1 MITIGLVDDHQLF
14 LDGMHSVLSSEQDFA
29 VLFAVN
35 SAKTAF
41 EKLKELQPDVIISDI
56 SMPEINGIEFI
67 KIVRQQYPE
76 IKIIVL
82 SMFENLQSYDN
93 IEGYLLKET
102 DRQELIQ
109 TIRKIVING
118 EKVFKTFN
126 KQQDIFEFKNAILT
140 EREKQI
146 IQLIAEEFTTE
157 EIAEKLFVS
166 KGTIETHR
174 KNIFFKLQVKNI
186 AGLIKKAVYLGIVK

>member
-76 IKIIVL
+76 IKIMVL